1 MTAAGPTELTEQG
14 LGKLI
19 EWQKKIHSIP
29 SHVERGGQGRDRVAD
44 IHKLTIQKLEMNK
57 VTFIKVV
64 VERPTLPFQQG

>member
-1 MTAAGPTELTEQG
+1 MTAAGPTELTEQE

-44 IHKLTIQKLEMNK
+44 VLH
-57 VTFIKVV
+57 
-64 VERPTLPFQQG
+64 PTKEGQFPRDPIFFGKIPIF

>member
-1 MTAAGPTELTEQG
+1 MTAAGPTELTKQG

-44 IHKLTIQKLEMNK
+44 IHKLSREDGGEMAHGK
-57 VTFIKVV
+57 MM
-64 VERPTLPFQQG
+64 

>member
-1 MTAAGPTELTEQG
+1 MTAAGPTEITEQE

-44 IHKLTIQKLEMNK
+44 IYKFSREDGGEMAHGK
-57 VTFIKVV
+57 MM
-64 VERPTLPFQQG
+64 